1 MSELNRMA
9 NKYGGELPRVLNDT
23 FEYQSKLGSGINIG
37 KEKNGHATQA
47 PAKVAKYYTA
57 RAVRRALEYLSIDYI
72 TLGLEVPIW
81 AKEMLLRD
89 Q

>member
-1 MSELNRMA
+1 MSELSRMA

-23 FEYQSKLGSGINIG
+23 FQYQSKLSNDINIG
-37 KEKNGHATQA
+37 SDSNHGTKA
-47 PAKVAKYYTA
+47 PAKVARYYTA